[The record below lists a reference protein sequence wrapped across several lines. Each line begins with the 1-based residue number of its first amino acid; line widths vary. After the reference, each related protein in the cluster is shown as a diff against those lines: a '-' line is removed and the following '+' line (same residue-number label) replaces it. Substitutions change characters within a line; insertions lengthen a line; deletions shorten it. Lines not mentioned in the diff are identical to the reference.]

1 MKIQDYLKDK
11 KHLIDEYLP
20 SYIKDKAIPSPLKE
34 AMLYSLEAGGK
45 RLRPILTLSVL
56 EAFGQRA
63 EIGMEAAC
71 ALEMVHTY
79 SLIHDDLPSMDDDDL
94 RRGKPTNHKMF
105 GEATAI
111 LAGDALLTMSF
122 QLIAQSSTYTSGHK
136 VELLSLL
143 AEAAGAEGM
152 VAGQTVDMESEN
164 MDLTLNELQSIH
176 ERKTGRLLEASVLF
190 GAILANA
197 SEHDLAQL
205 RAFSRHLGIAFQIQ
219 DDILDVM
226 GDSELMGKL
235 AGSDEHNMKSTYPKL
250 LTLDG
255 AKEQLARH
263 LMLSK
268 ENLRKADV
276 DPVILEGIADYIVN
290 RNH

>member
-20 SYIKDKAIPSPLKE
+20 SYIKDKAIPSRLKE

-164 MDLTLNELQSIH
+164 MDLTLDELQSIH

>member
-20 SYIKDKAIPSPLKE
+20 SYIKDKAIPSHLKE

-63 EIGMEAAC
+63 EMGLEAAC

-122 QLIAQSSTYTSGHK
+122 QLIAQSSTYTTGHK

-164 MDLTLNELQSIH
+164 MDLTLDELQSIH

-197 SEHDLAQL
+197 SEHDFAQL
-205 RAFSRHLGIAFQIQ
+205 SAFSRHLGIAFQIQ

-263 LMLSK
+263 LTLSK

>member
-20 SYIKDKAIPSPLKE
+20 SYLKHKAIPANLKE

-63 EIGMEAAC
+63 EVGLEAAC

-79 SLIHDDLPSMDDDDL
+79 SLIHDDLPSMDDDDF

-122 QLIAQSSTYTSGHK
+122 QVIAQSSTYSSGQK
-136 VELLSLL
+136 VALLSLL

-164 MDLTLNELQSIH
+164 KKLTLGELQSIH
-176 ERKTGRLLEASVLF
+176 ERKTGRLLEVSVLF

-197 SEHDLAQL
+197 SEQDLSHL

-226 GDSELMGKL
+226 GDSELMGKP

-255 AKEQLARH
+255 AKEQLTSQLA
-263 LMLSK
+263 LSK
-268 ENLRKADV
+268 ENLRKANV
-276 DPVILEGIADYIVN
+276 EPVILEGIADYIVS

>member
-1 MKIQDYLKDK
+1 MNIHEYLQDK
-11 KHLIDEYLP
+11 KHLVDEYLP
-20 SYIKDKAIPSPLKE
+20 SFLEQKAIPSHLKE

-56 EAFGQRA
+56 ESFGKRA
-63 EIGMEAAC
+63 EVGLEAAC

-111 LAGDALLTMSF
+111 LAGDALLTLSF
-122 QLIAQSSTYTSGHK
+122 QVIAQSSIYSPDQK
-136 VELLSLL
+136 VALLSLL

-164 MDLTLNELQSIH
+164 KDLTLEELQFIH

-197 SEHDLAQL
+197 SEADVEQL
-205 RAFSRHLGIAFQIQ
+205 RSFSRHLGIAFQIQ

-226 GDSELMGKL
+226 GDPELMGKS
-235 AGSDEHNMKSTYPKL
+235 AGSDEHNLKSTYPKL
-250 LTLDG
+250 LTLGG
-255 AKEQLARH
+255 AKEQLDRH
-263 LMLSK
+263 LALSK
-268 ENLRKADV
+268 DNLKMADV
-276 DPVILEGIADYIVN
+276 DPVILEGIADYIVS

>member
-164 MDLTLNELQSIH
+164 MDLTLDELQSIH